1 MYFNKIICYGKTIM
15 EKNYAIMEKLSQFS
29 WTLNNNADAR
39 NQTFERNNGTF
50 KQPSSHKYSRWD

>member
-1 MYFNKIICYGKTIM
+1 M

-39 NQTFERNNGTF
+39 NQTFERNNATF